1 MEDKGAVAAGADD
14 TATFAKVTSGGRG
27 GGGHTTMLAGSA
39 ATSPPTKSREAG
51 TPLLVRH
58 HAHGR
63 QHTRHHAHRQS
74 ARSGWLAETAQPKK
88 QAVLPAEDRNRPA
101 IFTRPSQLKIFRLV
115 DHHTHLRGERT
126 TTRFVLRDAV
136 IPPPGLLLQATGHR
150 LVRLVWCSM
159 AAATTAHSSSIIL
172 TDDVPSAC
180 DTLVLLVGCHTLLKS
195 LIAASKVLRSGWKLA
210 QSLS

>member
-74 ARSGWLAETAQPKK
+74 ASGWLAETAQPKK

-159 AAATTAHSSSIIL
+159 AAATTAHSSSIIV

>member
-1 MEDKGAVAAGADD
+1 MTRRLSPKSPRGVAA
-14 TATFAKVTSGGRG
+14 
-27 GGGHTTMLAGSA
+27 A
-39 ATSPPTKSREAG
+39 AAIRRCWRAQRQQVRQRSREK
-51 TPLLVRH
+51 
-58 HAHGR
+58 
-63 QHTRHHAHRQS
+63 QAHRCS
-74 ARSGWLAETAQPKK
+74 CVIMPTADSTRVIMPTGRAAASGWLAETAQPKK

-159 AAATTAHSSSIIL
+159 AAATTAHSSSIIV